1 MQLKEELPTSLPRK
15 ILEEKI
21 RKFLEEDIGQGDIT
35 TLLTIPSGTIVEA
48 EIVAKESG
56 VTAGIEEALTMLES
70 FGFQV
75 RVLVPD
81 GSRAKEKATI
91 LETVGDAKTLLS
103 IERTLLNLLTRMSG
117 IATATSRLIEK
128 VRRVGYKTRIACT
141 RKVAPGLSYFDKRAV
156 MLGGGDTHRLH
167 LDDLVIVKDNHL
179 AVVGDVGEAVKRVRE
194 AVSFSKKIEIEVST
208 EKEALEAA
216 KAGADIVMLDNFSPQ
231 QIRKTIALLDKEG
244 LRGKILI
251 EASGGINEQN
261 VIEFAATGV
270 DILSLGEITDSV
282 KALDMSLEVVK
293 VRRRKNEKSLEIGV
307 KS

>member
-1 MQLKEELPTSLPRK
+1 LRQLKEESLTFLPRK

-21 RKFLEEDIGQGDIT
+21 RKFLEEDLGQGDIT
-35 TLLTIPSGTIVEA
+35 TLLTVPSGTIVEA

-56 VTAGIEEALTMLES
+56 VIAGIEEVFTLLES

-75 RVLVPD
+75 RVLVSD
-81 GSRAKEKATI
+81 GSRVEGKAAVLKI
-91 LETVGDAKTLLS
+91 VGDARTLLS

-128 VRRVGYKTRIACT
+128 IRRAGYKTRIACT
-141 RKVAPGLSYFDKRAV
+141 RKVAPGLLYFDKRAV

-167 LDDLVIVKDNHL
+167 LDDLIIVKDNHL
-179 AVVGDVGEAVKRVRE
+179 MVVGDVGEAVKRVRA
-194 AVSFSKKIEIEVST
+194 AVSFSKKIEIEVSSDN
-208 EKEALEAA
+208 EALEAA

-231 QIRKTIALLDKEG
+231 QIKNTMVLLDREG
-244 LRGKILI
+244 LRSKVLI

-261 VIEFAATGV
+261 VLEFAATGV
-270 DILSLGEITDSV
+270 DILSFGEITDSA

-293 VRRRKNEKSLEIGV
+293 VRKSKTKKV
-307 KS
+307 

>member
-1 MQLKEELPTSLPRK
+1 LRQLKEESLTFLPRK

-21 RKFLEEDIGQGDIT
+21 RKFLEEDLGQGDIT
-35 TLLTIPSGTIVEA
+35 TLLTVPSGTIVEA

-56 VTAGIEEALTMLES
+56 VIAGIEEVFTLLES

-75 RVLVPD
+75 RVLVSD
-81 GSRAKEKATI
+81 GSRVEGKAAVLKI
-91 LETVGDAKTLLS
+91 VGDARTLLS

-128 VRRVGYKTRIACT
+128 IRRAGYKTRIACT
-141 RKVAPGLSYFDKRAV
+141 RKVAPGLLYFDKRAV

-167 LDDLVIVKDNHL
+167 LDDLIIVKDNHL
-179 AVVGDVGEAVKRVRE
+179 MVVGDVGEAVKRVRA

-208 EKEALEAA
+208 DNEALEAA

-231 QIRKTIALLDKEG
+231 QIKNTMVLLDREG
-244 LRGKILI
+244 LRSKVLI

-261 VIEFAATGV
+261 VLEFAATGV
-270 DILSLGEITDSV
+270 DILSLGEITDSA

-293 VRRRKNEKSLEIGV
+293 VRKSKTKKV
-307 KS
+307 

>member
-1 MQLKEELPTSLPRK
+1 LKQPKEESLTSLPRK

-21 RKFLEEDIGQGDIT
+21 SKFLEEDLGQGDIT
-35 TLLTIPSGTIVEA
+35 TLLTVPSGTIVEA

-56 VTAGIEEALTMLES
+56 VIAGIEEVFTLLES

-75 RVLVPD
+75 RVLVSD
-81 GSRAKEKATI
+81 GSRVEGKAAVLKI
-91 LETVGDAKTLLS
+91 VGDARTLLS

-117 IATATSRLIEK
+117 IATATSRLIEN
-128 VRRVGYKTRIACT
+128 VRRAGYKTRIACT
-141 RKVAPGLSYFDKRAV
+141 RKVAPGLLYFDKRAV

-167 LDDLVIVKDNHL
+167 LDDLIIVKDNHL
-179 AVVGDVGEAVKRVRE
+179 MVVGDVGEAVKSVRE
-194 AVSFSKKIEIEVST
+194 AVSFSKKIEIEVSSDN
-208 EKEALEAA
+208 EALEAA

-231 QIRKTIALLDKEG
+231 QIKNTMVLLDREG
-244 LRGKILI
+244 LRSKVLI

-261 VIEFAATGV
+261 VLEFAATGV

-293 VRRRKNEKSLEIGV
+293 VRKSKTKKV
-307 KS
+307 